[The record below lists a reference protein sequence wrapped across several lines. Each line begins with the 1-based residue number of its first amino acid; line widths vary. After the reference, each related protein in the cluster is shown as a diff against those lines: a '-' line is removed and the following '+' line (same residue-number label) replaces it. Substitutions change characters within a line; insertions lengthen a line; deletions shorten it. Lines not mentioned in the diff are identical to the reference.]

1 MPKSLKK
8 AIEEELDKVTKL
20 VWEANKIL
28 DEMERQDTEIDLWQA
43 SFTSR
48 LRTINQQIAISVV
61 EVQALLEAF

>member
-8 AIEEELDKVTKL
+8 AIEEELDRVTKL

-43 SFTSR
+43 SFTSK
-48 LRTINQQIAISVV
+48 LRTINQQIAISIV